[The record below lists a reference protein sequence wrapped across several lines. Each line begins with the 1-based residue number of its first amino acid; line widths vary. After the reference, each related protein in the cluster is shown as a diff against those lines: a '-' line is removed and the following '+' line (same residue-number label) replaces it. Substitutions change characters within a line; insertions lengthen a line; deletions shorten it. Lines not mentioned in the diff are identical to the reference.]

1 MRKKGIAIA
10 TAINAALYFS
20 LPSDMGRF
28 DVLLIMAAVY
38 AAAWVISLPI
48 NDLHQKRQETN
59 TKFTQMRNEKPAP
72 LMAGSNGWEM
82 VEISPEEAKQA
93 G

>member
-1 MRKKGIAIA
+1 MRKKEIAIA
-10 TAINAALYFS
+10 TVINTALYFS
-20 LPSDMGRF
+20 LPSDMSRF

-38 AAAWVISLPI
+38 TAAWVISLPI
-48 NDLHQKRQETN
+48 DDLHQKRQETN

-72 LMAGSNGWEM
+72 PMAGSNGWEM